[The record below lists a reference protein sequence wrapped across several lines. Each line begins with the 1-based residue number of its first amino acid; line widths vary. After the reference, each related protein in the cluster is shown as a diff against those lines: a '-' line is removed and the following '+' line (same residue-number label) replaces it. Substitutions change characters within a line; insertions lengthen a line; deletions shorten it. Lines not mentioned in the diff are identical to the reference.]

1 MKWDARRAAEGRHE
15 PAVGPSGSR
24 GGGPATRARDHAGGR
39 RCGSPCAP
47 GDRRS
52 FFVCE
57 TMGILGELL
66 RRHAAELSARFGC
79 REATV
84 TPRSLAQQL
93 KGTREDGSE
102 WRRRLCVSAPAQS
115 QRPVRSTRRSP
126 AEPFPTGST
135 FRSRKEFLL
144 GLPRQDVTKFVG
156 ILGHGNTDLGEVL
169 RVYQA
174 DDVLRFRGPA
184 GCNAAGDRGG
194 LPSLFRLAPLG
205 DLTGQRRDIL
215 MYEDFRR

>member
-1 MKWDARRAAEGRHE
+1 MAAKTMRE
-15 PAVGPSGSR
+15 
-24 GGGPATRARDHAGGR
+24 RARAIAEAGSLNEAIASGAL
-39 RCGSPCAP
+39 P
-47 GDRRS
+47 DRVDVS
-52 FFVCE
+52 V
-57 TMGILGELL
+57 
-66 RRHAAELSARFGC
+66 
-79 REATV
+79 
-84 TPRSLAQQL
+84 
-93 KGTREDGSE
+93 SE
-102 WRRRLCVSAPAQS
+102 
-115 QRPVRSTRRSP
+115 
-126 AEPFPTGST
+126 
-135 FRSRKEFLL
+135 EFLL